1 MNPEEIRR
9 DFPLLKDVIYM
20 DSASTSLTPEPVL
33 ASILEYY
40 RGYRANVGRGVYRLS
55 RLADDL
61 YRNAHRNVAD
71 FIGAEEG
78 VVFTRNTTEAINAVA
93 EGLKWRRGDVVVT
106 TAAEHH
112 SNLLPWMRLRDMGVG
127 LKIVKPDPDGSF
139 DPASFEA
146 AIDGDTMLVAMTIA
160 SNVLGTALPAREVSE
175 ICRERGAP
183 LLLDGAQSVPHLP
196 TNVGDLGCDYL
207 CFSGHKMLGP
217 SGTGALWMREYD
229 LLPLLVGG
237 GAVEEVD
244 LEGYTLKG
252 GYEGYEAGSPDV
264 AGGIGLAAAVDYLR
278 HAGME
283 EIALHEGRL
292 TRRLLAGLLDIEG
305 VEVYGSVD
313 SRERVGII
321 SFNVAGVS
329 PTEVAHLLD
338 EGSDIMVRSG
348 HHCCMPLMR
357 HLGLPAGTVRASLY
371 LYNTSEEV
379 EELLAAVEE
388 ISKMA

>member
-9 DFPLLKDVIYM
+9 DFPILKGVIYM

-55 RLADDL
+55 RLADEM
-61 YRNAHRNVAD
+61 YRNAHRKVAG
-71 FIGAEEG
+71 FIGAEG
-78 VVFTRNTTEAINAVA
+78 GAVFTRNTTEAINAVA
-93 EGLKWRRGDVVVT
+93 QGIKWRRGDVVVT

-112 SNLLPWMRLRDMGVG
+112 SNLLPWMRLREMGVC
-127 LKIVKPDPDGSF
+127 LKIVEPDPDGYV

-146 AIDGDTMLVAMTIA
+146 AIGDDTKLVAMTIA
-160 SNVLGTALPAREVSE
+160 SNVLGIALPAREVSE
-175 ICRERGAP
+175 ICQDRGAL

-196 TNVGDLGCDYL
+196 TDVGDLGCDYL

-229 LLPLLVGG
+229 LHPLLVGG

-244 LEGYTLKG
+244 LQGYTLKG
-252 GYEGYEAGSPDV
+252 GYEGHEAGSPDV
-264 AGGIGLAAAVDYLR
+264 AGGIGLGAAVDYLR
-278 HAGME
+278 HVGME
-283 EIALHEGRL
+283 EIAIHEAGL
-292 TRRLLAGLLDIEG
+292 TRRLLAGLLDIGG
-305 VEVYGSVD
+305 VEVYGPLD
-313 SRERVGII
+313 PGQRLGIV
-321 SFNVAGVS
+321 SFNVAGIS
-329 PTEVAHLLD
+329 PAEAAHLLD

>member
-1 MNPEEIRR
+1 MNPEEIKR
-9 DFPLLKDVIYM
+9 DFPILKDVIYM

-40 RGYRANVGRGVYRLS
+40 RSYRANVGRGVYRLS
-55 RLADDL
+55 RLADDI
-61 YRNAHRNVAD
+61 YRNAHRKVAG

-93 EGLKWRRGDVVVT
+93 QGIKWRRGDVVVT

-112 SNLLPWMRLRDMGVG
+112 SNLLPWMRLRERGVG
-127 LKIVKPDPDGSF
+127 LKIVEPDQDGSF

-146 AIDGDTMLVAMTIA
+146 AIGDDTRLVAMTIV

-175 ICRERGAP
+175 ICRERGAL
-183 LLLDGAQSVPHLP
+183 LLLDGAQSVPHIP
-196 TNVGDLGCDYL
+196 TDVGDLACDYL

-217 SGTGALWMREYD
+217 SGTGVLWMREYD

-244 LEGYTLKG
+244 LQGYTLKG

-278 HAGME
+278 RVGME
-283 EIALHEGRL
+283 EIAHHEGRL
-292 TRRLLAGLLDIEG
+292 TRELLTGLLDIEG
-305 VEVYGSVD
+305 VEVYGSANTGD
-313 SRERVGII
+313 RLGIV
-321 SFNVAGVS
+321 SFNVAGIS
-329 PTEVAHLLD
+329 PGEVAHLLD
-338 EGSDIMVRSG
+338 QGSDIMVRSG
-348 HHCCMPLMR
+348 HHCCMPLMK

>member
-1 MNPEEIRR
+1 
-9 DFPLLKDVIYM
+9 
-20 DSASTSLTPEPVL
+20 
-33 ASILEYY
+33 
-40 RGYRANVGRGVYRLS
+40 
-55 RLADDL
+55 
-61 YRNAHRNVAD
+61 
-71 FIGAEEG
+71 
-78 VVFTRNTTEAINAVA
+78 
-93 EGLKWRRGDVVVT
+93 
-106 TAAEHH
+106 
-112 SNLLPWMRLRDMGVG
+112 
-127 LKIVKPDPDGSF
+127 
-139 DPASFEA
+139 
-146 AIDGDTMLVAMTIA
+146 
-160 SNVLGTALPAREVSE
+160 
-175 ICRERGAP
+175 
-183 LLLDGAQSVPHLP
+183 
-196 TNVGDLGCDYL
+196 
-207 CFSGHKMLGP
+207 
-217 SGTGALWMREYD
+217 MREYD

-244 LEGYTLKG
+244 LEGYTLKR

-264 AGGIGLAAAVDYLR
+264 AGGIGLGAAVDYLR

>member
-1 MNPEEIRR
+1 MNPEEMRR
-9 DFPLLKDVIYM
+9 DFPILKDVIYM

-61 YRNAHRNVAD
+61 YRNAHRKVAD
-71 FIGAEEG
+71 FIGAEGG

-93 EGLKWRRGDVVVT
+93 QGIKWRRGDVMVT

-127 LKIVKPDPDGSF
+127 LNIVKPDPEGSF

-146 AIDGDTMLVAMTIA
+146 AIDDDTKLVAMTIA
-160 SNVLGTALPAREVSE
+160 SNVLGTDLPAREVSE
-175 ICRERGAP
+175 ICQDRGAL
-183 LLLDGAQSVPHLP
+183 LLLDGAQSVPHIP
-196 TNVGDLGCDYL
+196 TDVGDLACDYL

-217 SGTGALWMREYD
+217 SGTGVLWMREYD
-229 LLPLLVGG
+229 LSPLLVGG
-237 GAVEEVD
+237 GVVEEVD
-244 LEGYTLKG
+244 LQGYILKG
-252 GYEGYEAGSPDV
+252 GYEEYEAGSPDV

-278 HAGME
+278 KVGME
-283 EIALHEGRL
+283 EIARHEAGL
-292 TRRLLAGLLDIEG
+292 TRRLLTGLLDIEG
-305 VEVYGSVD
+305 VEVYGPLD
-313 SRERVGII
+313 PGQRLGIV
-321 SFNVAGVS
+321 SFNIAGMS
-329 PTEVAHLLD
+329 PAEVAHLLD

-348 HHCCMPLMR
+348 HHCCIPLMR
-357 HLGLPAGTVRASLY
+357 HLGLPAGTVRASIY
-371 LYNTSEEV
+371 LYNTADEV
-379 EELLAAVEE
+379 EELLAGVEE